1 MMLTLRD
8 VTELRSL
15 QKAMGEQQRQLEI
28 VGQVLAVGG
37 TDFEGFMKGS
47 LAFIERNRICLE
59 ADELQRRR
67 CRRALQEHAYD

>member
-37 TDFEGFMKGS
+37 SDFEGFH
-47 LAFIERNRICLE
+47 ERESGL
-59 ADELQRRR
+59 
-67 CRRALQEHAYD
+67 Y